1 VVESPYGLR
10 CRQDVGPRDCHLL
23 SYSFECVR
31 TFTMD
36 CAGSRCDEGTAGSRW
51 IAVAELG
58 ALAGE
63 FVFKWVAA
71 DDDEPVEGR
80 LAGVEGNIAEGR

>member
-1 VVESPYGLR
+1 MSAHETATCSRTRLSV
-10 CRQDVGPRDCHLL
+10 CGPSRW
-23 SYSFECVR
+23 
-31 TFTMD
+31 T